1 MNIDFL
7 SVVMSK
13 ISLLPDEA
21 KLSFLDKI
29 VKLSGLTDNDDDFVS
44 PDINDDLINPKRNV
58 PQKGSLSISGSLKKE
73 QIVLADTAIDLTLSG
88 NKNAADKIIEDFDR
102 NPNNTSDE
110 KVFFKKYIL
119 RKILAVGITNTTDP
133 VPVDEYLSRDSSS
146 IVSLIREINSNVS
159 LNVHP
164 IVVKSMIEEDSKPKS
179 LFMDSRKKSKKTR
192 MHSPLK
198 KSTLG
203 SLMDSIAQAV
213 NTPGFKYFEEVPSNR
228 VFFEYYFLFPEDLP
242 INVVEGL
249 KRCTGG
255 ASSDPNT
262 ISKCLSKHRDMRI
275 MSLNKTGMESVN
287 IICIQD
293 FLTRVKNKEDNMIS
307 FLIRILRRHTNYQIE
322 AKESTKTTFEE
333 CMTSKSEPGADEEND
348 VTDLVECLER
358 YEESGEESSENT
370 AKRKTT
376 SNLYISYIRY
386 LEEKK
391 LELNLL
397 FSSILSHIQGDS
409 SKYGNLYETLE
420 DIRDS
425 INSTIENEIDLI
437 KSEIDKGRTQKAIS
451 IISKLEPDPKTGI
464 VGKDKIV
471 SERKDN
477 IQIDINISIKDI
489 KLLLS
494 SLSENIIK
502 GVGVIWMGKP
512 SDLYVPEWSVS
523 TYGKTDTAKQAI
535 SSAITDY
542 RNGKSSSIIAVLS
555 NKSLRKKMIGN
566 PGGRIGGWYGTNT
579 RGYNKK
585 IDPTT
590 GERIIPHNDIVVK
603 KINSTND
610 FSSLVSELSSTKDF
624 RAAFD
629 FFLDR
634 TLIGMKK
641 STGSGEIANFREKM
655 IALIESIHSISP
667 MPPSVYA
674 AGLYLFRIGAKIG
687 AFGISA
693 FGIGGSS
700 STGSVI
706 ETPRVIDSET
716 TKESS
721 LTWLSTSFLIKMS
734 KYQLR

>member
-44 PDINDDLINPKRNV
+44 PDINNDLINPKRNV

-102 NPNNTSDE
+102 NPNHTSDE
-110 KVFFKKYIL
+110 KIFFKKYIL
-119 RKILAVGITNTTDP
+119 RKILAVGITNTTDA
-133 VPVDEYLSRDSSS
+133 VPVDEYLSKDSSS
-146 IVSLIREINSNVS
+146 IMSLIREINSNVS

-164 IVVKSMIEEDSKPKS
+164 IVVESMIKEDSKAKS

-255 ASSDPNT
+255 SSLDPNT

-287 IICIQD
+287 LICIQD
-293 FLTRVKNKEDNMIS
+293 FLTRVKNKEDNIIS

-322 AKESTKTTFEE
+322 AKESTKITFEE
-333 CMTSKSEPGADEEND
+333 CMTGKPEHGADEEND
-348 VTDLVECLER
+348 VTDLVECLEIH
-358 YEESGEESSENT
+358 EESGEESSETT
-370 AKRKTT
+370 AKRKTI
-376 SNLYISYIRY
+376 SNIYISYIRY

-397 FSSILSHIQGDS
+397 FSSILSHIEGDS

-437 KSEIDKGRTQKAIS
+437 KSEIDKRRTQKAIS
-451 IISKLEPDPKTGI
+451 IINKLEPDPKTGI

-494 SLSENIIK
+494 SSENMIK

-523 TYGKTDTAKQAI
+523 TYGKTDTAKQTI

-590 GERIIPHNDIVVK
+590 GERVIPHNDIVVK

-655 IALIESIHSISP
+655 IALVESIHSISP

-687 AFGISA
+687 AFV
-693 FGIGGSS
+693 IGGSS
-700 STGSVI
+700 AIGSVIGGSPSTGS
-706 ETPRVIDSET
+706 VIDSET

>member
-44 PDINDDLINPKRNV
+44 PHINNDLINPKRNV

-102 NPNNTSDE
+102 NPNHTSDE
-110 KVFFKKYIL
+110 KIFFKKYIL
-119 RKILAVGITNTTDP
+119 RKILAVGITNTTDA
-133 VPVDEYLSRDSSS
+133 VPVDEYLSKDSSS
-146 IVSLIREINSNVS
+146 IMSLIREINSNVS

-164 IVVKSMIEEDSKPKS
+164 IVVESMIKEDSKAKS

-255 ASSDPNT
+255 SSLDPNT

-287 IICIQD
+287 LICIQD
-293 FLTRVKNKEDNMIS
+293 FLTRVKNKEDNIIS

-322 AKESTKTTFEE
+322 AKESTKITFEE
-333 CMTSKSEPGADEEND
+333 CMTGKPEHGADEEND
-348 VTDLVECLER
+348 VTDLVECLEIH
-358 YEESGEESSENT
+358 EESGEESSETT
-370 AKRKTT
+370 AKRKTI
-376 SNLYISYIRY
+376 SNIYISYIRY

-397 FSSILSHIQGDS
+397 FSSILSHIEGDS

-437 KSEIDKGRTQKAIS
+437 KSEIDKRRTQKAIS
-451 IISKLEPDPKTGI
+451 IINKLEPDPKTGI

-494 SLSENIIK
+494 SSENMIK

-523 TYGKTDTAKQAI
+523 TYGKTDTAKQTI

-590 GERIIPHNDIVVK
+590 GERVIPHNDIVVK

-655 IALIESIHSISP
+655 IALVKSIHSISP

-687 AFGISA
+687 AFV
-693 FGIGGSS
+693 IGGSS
-700 STGSVI
+700 AIGSVIGGSPSTGS
-706 ETPRVIDSET
+706 VIDSET

>member
-44 PDINDDLINPKRNV
+44 PDINNDLINPKRNV

-102 NPNNTSDE
+102 NPNHTSDE

-119 RKILAVGITNTTDP
+119 RKILAVGITNTTDT

-146 IVSLIREINSNVS
+146 IMSLIREINSNVS

-164 IVVKSMIEEDSKPKS
+164 IVVESMIKEDSKAKS

-228 VFFEYYFLFPEDLP
+228 VLFEYYFLFPEDLP

-249 KRCTGG
+249 KKCTGG
-255 ASSDPNT
+255 SSLDPNT

-287 IICIQD
+287 LICIQD
-293 FLTRVKNKEDNMIS
+293 FLTRVKNKEDNIIS

-322 AKESTKTTFEE
+322 AKESTKITFEE
-333 CMTSKSEPGADEEND
+333 CMTGKPEHGADEEND
-348 VTDLVECLER
+348 VTDLVECLEIH
-358 YEESGEESSENT
+358 EESGEESSETT
-370 AKRKTT
+370 AKRKTI
-376 SNLYISYIRY
+376 SNIYISYIRY

-397 FSSILSHIQGDS
+397 FSSILSHIEGDS

-437 KSEIDKGRTQKAIS
+437 KSEIDKRRTQKAIS
-451 IISKLEPDPKTGI
+451 IINKLEPDPKTGI

-494 SLSENIIK
+494 SSENIIK

-523 TYGKTDTAKQAI
+523 TYGATDTAKQTI

-590 GERIIPHNDIVVK
+590 GERVIPHNDIVVK

-655 IALIESIHSISP
+655 IALVESIHSISP

-687 AFGISA
+687 AFV
-693 FGIGGSS
+693 IGGSS
-700 STGSVI
+700 AIGSVIGGSPSTGS
-706 ETPRVIDSET
+706 VIDSET

>member
-44 PDINDDLINPKRNV
+44 TDINDDLINPKRNV

-102 NPNNTSDE
+102 NPNHTSDE
-110 KVFFKKYIL
+110 KIFFKKYIL
-119 RKILAVGITNTTDP
+119 RKILAVGITNTTDT
-133 VPVDEYLSRDSSS
+133 VPVDEYLSKDSSS

-164 IVVKSMIEEDSKPKS
+164 IVVESMIKEDSKAKS

-242 INVVEGL
+242 INVADGL

-255 ASSDPNT
+255 ASLDPNI

-287 IICIQD
+287 LICIQD
-293 FLTRVKNKEDNMIS
+293 FLTRVKNKEDNIIS

-322 AKESTKTTFEE
+322 AKESTKITFEE
-333 CMTSKSEPGADEEND
+333 CMTGKPEHGADEEND
-348 VTDLVECLER
+348 VTDLVECLEIH
-358 YEESGEESSENT
+358 EESGEESSETT
-370 AKRKTT
+370 AKRKTI
-376 SNLYISYIRY
+376 SNIYISYIRY

-397 FSSILSHIQGDS
+397 FSSILSHIEGDS

-437 KSEIDKGRTQKAIS
+437 KSEIDKRRTQKAIS
-451 IISKLEPDPKTGI
+451 IINKLEPDPKTGI

-494 SLSENIIK
+494 SSENIIK

-523 TYGKTDTAKQAI
+523 TYGKTDTAKQTI

-590 GERIIPHNDIVVK
+590 GERVIPHNDIVVK

-700 STGSVI
+700 STVSVI
-706 ETPRVIDSET
+706 GSET
-716 TKESS
+716 KKESS

>member
-44 PDINDDLINPKRNV
+44 PDINNDLINPKRNV

-102 NPNNTSDE
+102 NPNHTSDE
-110 KVFFKKYIL
+110 KIFFKKYIL
-119 RKILAVGITNTTDP
+119 RKILAVGITNTTDA
-133 VPVDEYLSRDSSS
+133 VPVDEYLSKDSSS
-146 IVSLIREINSNVS
+146 IMSLIREINSNVS

-164 IVVKSMIEEDSKPKS
+164 IVVESMIKEDSKAKS

-255 ASSDPNT
+255 SSLDPNT

-287 IICIQD
+287 LICIQD
-293 FLTRVKNKEDNMIS
+293 FLTRVKNKEDNIIS

-322 AKESTKTTFEE
+322 AKESTKITFEE
-333 CMTSKSEPGADEEND
+333 CMTGKPEHGADEEND
-348 VTDLVECLER
+348 VTDLVECLEIH
-358 YEESGEESSENT
+358 EESGEESSETT
-370 AKRKTT
+370 AKRKTI
-376 SNLYISYIRY
+376 SNIYISYIRY

-397 FSSILSHIQGDS
+397 FSSILSHIEGDS

-437 KSEIDKGRTQKAIS
+437 KSEIDKRRTQKAIS
-451 IISKLEPDPKTGI
+451 IINKLEPDPKTGI

-494 SLSENIIK
+494 SSENIIK

-523 TYGKTDTAKQAI
+523 TYGKTDTAKQTI

-590 GERIIPHNDIVVK
+590 GERVIPHNDIVVK

-655 IALIESIHSISP
+655 IALVESIHSISP

-687 AFGISA
+687 AFV
-693 FGIGGSS
+693 IGGSS
-700 STGSVI
+700 AIGSVIGGSPSTGS
-706 ETPRVIDSET
+706 VIDSET

>member
-44 PDINDDLINPKRNV
+44 PDINNDLINPKRNI

-102 NPNNTSDE
+102 NPNHTSDE
-110 KVFFKKYIL
+110 KIFFKKYIL
-119 RKILAVGITNTTDP
+119 RKILAVGITNTTDT
-133 VPVDEYLSRDSSS
+133 VPVDEYLSKDSSS

-164 IVVKSMIEEDSKPKS
+164 IVVESMIKEDSKAKS

-242 INVVEGL
+242 INVADGL

-255 ASSDPNT
+255 ASLDPNI

-287 IICIQD
+287 LICIQD
-293 FLTRVKNKEDNMIS
+293 FLTRVKNKEDNIIS

-322 AKESTKTTFEE
+322 AKESTKITFEE
-333 CMTSKSEPGADEEND
+333 CMTGKPEHGADEEND
-348 VTDLVECLER
+348 VTDLVECLEIH
-358 YEESGEESSENT
+358 EESGEESSETT
-370 AKRKTT
+370 AKRKTI
-376 SNLYISYIRY
+376 SNIYISYIRY

-397 FSSILSHIQGDS
+397 FSSILSHIEGDS

-437 KSEIDKGRTQKAIS
+437 PVAKLQYAGRYNAGSSLNNEVFAKYMAEQNALLRLQTEFMKRLANAIAPLPS
-451 IISKLEPDPKTGI
+451 TNIVIKLE
-464 VGKDKIV
+464 
-471 SERKDN
+471 
-477 IQIDINISIKDI
+477 
-489 KLLLS
+489 
-494 SLSENIIK
+494 
-502 GVGVIWMGKP
+502 
-512 SDLYVPEWSVS
+512 
-523 TYGKTDTAKQAI
+523 
-535 SSAITDY
+535 
-542 RNGKSSSIIAVLS
+542 
-555 NKSLRKKMIGN
+555 
-566 PGGRIGGWYGTNT
+566 
-579 RGYNKK
+579 
-585 IDPTT
+585 
-590 GERIIPHNDIVVK
+590 
-603 KINSTND
+603 
-610 FSSLVSELSSTKDF
+610 
-624 RAAFD
+624 
-629 FFLDR
+629 
-634 TLIGMKK
+634 
-641 STGSGEIANFREKM
+641 
-655 IALIESIHSISP
+655 
-667 MPPSVYA
+667 
-674 AGLYLFRIGAKIG
+674 
-687 AFGISA
+687 
-693 FGIGGSS
+693 
-700 STGSVI
+700 
-706 ETPRVIDSET
+706 
-716 TKESS
+716 KE
-721 LTWLSTSFLIKMS
+721 
-734 KYQLR
+734 